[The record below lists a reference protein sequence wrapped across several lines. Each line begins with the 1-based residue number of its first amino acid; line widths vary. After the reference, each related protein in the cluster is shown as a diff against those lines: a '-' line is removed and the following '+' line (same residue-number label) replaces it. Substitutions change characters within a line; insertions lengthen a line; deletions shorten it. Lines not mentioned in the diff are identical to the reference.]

1 MKIILFITL
10 IFLSAAQGYSESYSL
25 DAHAEIIINEEIKIE
40 ENIKESIIK
49 AKGTFTD
56 SLGNYGEV
64 ITLGTSKSDK
74 EKVIL
79 DFLLEGINQKG
90 DKFIGRQSRN
100 SLEQEVGVGSFF
112 YIHGTGD
119 YKKLIG
125 KKCYY
130 AVKYLNTNV
139 FYKHKCDWLWRY
151 IGLLQWSLLV
161 K

>member
-1 MKIILFITL
+1 M
-10 IFLSAAQGYSESYSL
+10 FLSTAKGYSESYSL

-40 ENIKESIIK
+40 GNIKEAIIK

-64 ITLGTSKSDK
+64 INLGTSKSDK
-74 EKVIL
+74 EKVVL
-79 DFLLEGINQKG
+79 DLLLQGINQKG

-112 YIHGTGD
+112 YISGTGD

-130 AVKYLNTNV
+130 AVKYLNANI
-139 FYKHKCDWLWRY
+139 FYKHKCN
-151 IGLLQWSLLV
+151 
-161 K
+161 

>member
-1 MKIILFITL
+1 MKQIIFII
-10 IFLSAAQGYSESYSL
+10 IFIFFNISNSYSESYSL

-40 ENIKESIIK
+40 ENIKEAIIK

-79 DFLLEGINQKG
+79 DLLLQGINQKG
-90 DKFIGRQSRN
+90 DKFIGRQFRN
-100 SLEQEVGVGSFF
+100 SLEQEVGVGSFS
-112 YIHGTGD
+112 YISGTGD

-130 AVKYLNTNV
+130 AVKYLNANV
-139 FYKHKCDWLWRY
+139 FYKHKCN
-151 IGLLQWSLLV
+151 
-161 K
+161 

>member
-1 MKIILFITL
+1 MKQIIFII
-10 IFLSAAQGYSESYSL
+10 IFIFFNISNSYSESYSL

-40 ENIKESIIK
+40 ENIKEAIIK

-79 DFLLEGINQKG
+79 DFLLQGINQKG
-90 DKFIGRQSRN
+90 DKFIGRQFRN

-112 YIHGTGD
+112 YISGTGD
-119 YKKLIG
+119 YKKLVD

-130 AVKYLNTNV
+130 AVKYLNANV
-139 FYKHKCDWLWRY
+139 FYKHKCD
-151 IGLLQWSLLV
+151 
-161 K
+161 

>member
-40 ENIKESIIK
+40 ENVKEAIIK

-79 DFLLEGINQKG
+79 DFYFKVLI
-90 DKFIGRQSRN
+90 
-100 SLEQEVGVGSFF
+100 
-112 YIHGTGD
+112 
-119 YKKLIG
+119 KKE
-125 KKCYY
+125 
-130 AVKYLNTNV
+130 LN
-139 FYKHKCDWLWRY
+139 
-151 IGLLQWSLLV
+151 LLV
-161 K
+161 DSTEIV

>member
-1 MKIILFITL
+1 M
-10 IFLSAAQGYSESYSL
+10 FLSAAKGYSESYSL

-40 ENIKESIIK
+40 ENVKEAIIK

-74 EKVIL
+74 EKIII
-79 DFLLEGINQKG
+79 DSLLQGVNQKG
-90 DKFIGRQSRN
+90 DKFIGRQFRN

-112 YIHGTGD
+112 YISGTGD

-125 KKCYY
+125 KKCNY
-130 AVKYLNTNV
+130 AVKYLNANV
-139 FYKHKCDWLWRY
+139 FYKHKCN
-151 IGLLQWSLLV
+151 
-161 K
+161 

>member
-1 MKIILFITL
+1 MIL
-10 IFLSAAQGYSESYSL
+10 IFLSAAKGYTESYSL

-79 DFLLEGINQKG
+79 DFLLQGINQKG

-112 YIHGTGD
+112 YISGTGD

-151 IGLLQWSLLV
+151 IGLLQLFLLI